1 MLIHLMAN
9 TLRQHGHEV
18 KPGQLRFTTANAH
31 VYCQNLDVW
40 HRMLIPA
47 RVESEIEL
55 IPAKQG
61 ILNFK
66 GKGFKAVN
74 YKAPIYS
81 AKVVVV

>member
-1 MLIHLMAN
+1 MA
-9 TLRQHGHEV
+9 LVRAGA
-18 KPGQLRFTTANAH
+18 PGVYAWGGPAANAH

-40 HRMLIPA
+40 WEMLQPVRVDREVEFIP
-47 RVESEIEL
+47 S
-55 IPAKQG
+55 KQG
-61 ILNFK
+61 VLEFK

>member
-1 MLIHLMAN
+1 MLIHLMTN
-9 TLRQHGHEV
+9 TLRAHGLAV
-18 KPGQLRFTTANAH
+18 IPGHLRFTTANAH

-40 HRMLIPA
+40 HRMLMPV
-47 RVESEIEL
+47 RVENEVEFLPS
-55 IPAKQG
+55 KQG
-61 ILNFK
+61 VLEFK